1 MIFVAFQLQASLRFA
16 SRRVASLRVTSLR
29 FAALRVASRRIASLR
44 FASPRH
50 PVWQGLSSTMLKD
63 TDKQP
68 PHHPTP
74 FLFIL
79 LKLQTGCGF
88 QRPIFIEH
96 YGSSAKRVD
105 SSTPF
110 LSSITV
116 PAPHWWVPAP
126 NACAALRFQR
136 HTGGFQRPIFIEHYG
151 SSATLVDSSAPC
163 LCSITVPAPHWWI
176 PAPHVYR
183 ALRFQRH
190 RGGFQRP
197 MLVQHYGSSATP
209 VDSSAP
215 CLCSITVP
223 ACACAYTSERVHLC
237 VRSAPNNYY
246 LNT

>member
-110 LSSITV
+110 FSSITV
-116 PAPHWWVPAP
+116 PAPHWW
-126 NACAALRFQR
+126 FQLPMLV
-136 HTGGFQRPIFIEHYG
+136 QHYG
-151 SSATLVDSSAPC
+151 SSATLVDSSAPF
-163 LCSITVPAPHWWI
+163 LSSITVPAPHWWI
-176 PAPHVYR
+176 PAPHAYA

-190 RGGFQRP
+190 TGGSQRP
-197 MLVQHYGSSATP
+197 MFIEHYGSSATE

-215 CLCSITVP
+215 CWCSITVP
-223 ACACAYTSERVHLC
+223 APHQWIP
-237 VRSAPNNYY
+237 VRHF
-246 LNT
+246 L